1 MVPDIWSE
9 QIELF
14 IILDYF
20 LPFNSPSN
28 RENQKF
34 EKMKNIPGDIIILH
48 VYHKCK
54 SYDVWFLRYGAPK
67 TESCLIWIIFYPFT
81 SLTTQK
87 IKILK
92 KKLKNAWIYHHFT
105 QVYHK

>member
-1 MVPDIWSE
+1 MVSDIWSE

-54 SYDVWFLRYGAPK
+54 SYDVWSTKDRILSHLDHFL
-67 TESCLIWIIFYPFT
+67 SFYLPNNPENQNFEK
-81 SLTTQK
+81 K
-87 IKILK
+87 IKKCLDISSF
-92 KKLKNAWIYHHFT
+92 YT
-105 QVYHK
+105 SVP